1 VSPESTTAPAAGAA
15 SATLERVRSP
25 VRLTPARPEVVIL
38 PVLVVGAVVA
48 GVSGLVEAAQRPADA
63 GVVVPVVAGL
73 FALVVLAHAYA
84 VRVLLWTR
92 MPRFRAERML
102 VWLTVLLI
110 AVFQAIAPGINLHLV
125 TLITIGVLSIAGMRL
140 ATLWRTVWLRHRP
153 TRVSLLAPSE
163 MAAQEALERLEYLP
177 GLDVGS
183 VVVPGCVVE
192 RASRMLDRP
201 VARVVG
207 GRLKLADRVVVSCP
221 TPDAQVSSTI
231 AQLVALGHTIT
242 SETAAMRRAEGRVDS
257 TRANALNLLMSVPR
271 SPLGDVVRRA
281 LDLLVSTV
289 FLVLLSPVLLAV
301 IVAIVV
307 DSGFPILYRQGRVG
321 KRGKLFQVLKF
332 RTMRTDAEQMS
343 GPVYA
348 TEHDPRVTRVG
359 HFLRNYR
366 LDELPQFINVLLG
379 QMTLVGP
386 RPERPHFFNVLRKD
400 VPLFEL
406 RTCVKPGITGW
417 AQIRLPYAADSDEA
431 RAKLEYDL
439 YYVMHR
445 TLWFDLAV
453 LLETARVVLTGAGAR

>member
-1 VSPESTTAPAAGAA
+1 MSPDGTTTGSSAAIAQ
-15 SATLERVRSP
+15 RVRAS
-25 VRLTPARPEVVIL
+25 VHLTPARPEVVIL
-38 PVLVVGAVVA
+38 PAFVVGIIVA
-48 GVSGLVEAAQRPADA
+48 SVSGLVEAANRPADA
-63 GVVVPVVAGL
+63 GLFVPVVASL

-102 VWLTVLLI
+102 IWLTVLLI
-110 AVFQAIAPGINLHLV
+110 AVFQAVAPGVNLHLV
-125 TLITIGVLSIAGMRL
+125 TLITIGVLSLAGMRL
-140 ATLWRTVWLRHRP
+140 AAAWRVAWLRNRP
-153 TRVSLLAPSE
+153 AHVSLLAPSE
-163 MAAQEALERLEYLP
+163 MAAQEALERIEALP
-177 GLDVGS
+177 GVEVDS
-183 VVVPGCVVE
+183 VVVPGCVIE
-192 RASRMLDRP
+192 RASRMLERP

-221 TPDAQVSSTI
+221 TPDANVSSTI

-242 SETAAMRRAEGRVDS
+242 SETAAMRKAQGRVDS
-257 TRANALNLLMSVPR
+257 RRANALNLLMSVPR
-271 SPLGDVVRRA
+271 APFGDVIRRA
-281 LDLLVSTV
+281 LDIVVSML
-289 FLVLLSPVLLAV
+289 FLMLLSPILLVVV
-301 IVAIVV
+301 IAIVL

-348 TEHDPRVTRVG
+348 TEYDPRITRVG

-406 RTCVKPGITGW
+406 RTCVKPGISGW

-445 TLWFDLAV
+445 SLWFDLAV
-453 LLETARVVLTGAGAR
+453 LLETVRVVLTGAGAR